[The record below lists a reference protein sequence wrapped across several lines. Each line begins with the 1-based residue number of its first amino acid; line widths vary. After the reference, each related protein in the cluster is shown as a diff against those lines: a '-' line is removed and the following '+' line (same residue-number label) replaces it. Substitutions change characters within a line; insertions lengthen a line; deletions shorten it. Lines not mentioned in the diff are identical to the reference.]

1 MKRNTKFDV
10 YLKRSSV
17 FIQRF
22 FFLNKKMQEKI
33 IRQIEVICTFQ
44 FDFVSGIFVRNLVV
58 DKIVSKQ
65 TRLDTYKTNQ

>member
-44 FDFVSGIFVRNLVV
+44 FDFVSGIFVRNLVLN
-58 DKIVSKQ
+58 KIVSKQ
-65 TRLDTYKTNQ
+65 TRLGINR